1 MKVTKS
7 DWDFGSIVIL
17 NFWVACSFL
26 KDKFKPQCNK
36 NQLFIAVFVL
46 LREIEKTYLSVLELP
61 TK

>member
-36 NQLFIAVFVL
+36 NKLFLADFFAQRNRKDLFVC
-46 LREIEKTYLSVLELP
+46 P
-61 TK
+61 